1 MANGLEKFR
10 KHQQERSAE
19 ISKLSVDLSSLKA
32 QRLQLEDEINR
43 AIDTGDTA
51 KAENLV
57 NQQHDLDVKIEV
69 TQRTIERKSVQ
80 NQDLGELVKEANK
93 ETADYQKKIDRAEA
107 AIIDAKRVYL
117 VKLLEAAV
125 LVNEAWDMRTAYCSL
140 IDGVI
145 DPSTAN
151 LQTRD
156 FDGVSSH
163 LIKWDRQDSD
173 LLREINPE
181 ALIILANA
189 TKNRT
194 RNDIRVNDVPRDPGV
209 IISKYT

>member
-1 MANGLEKFR
+1 MANGVEKFR
-10 KHQQERSAE
+10 KRQQERAAE

-51 KAENLV
+51 KAEKLV

-181 ALIILANA
+181 ALIILTNA

-194 RNDIRVNDVPRDPGV
+194 NNNIRVNDVPRDPGV

>member
-1 MANGLEKFR
+1 MANGVEKFR
-10 KHQQERSAE
+10 KRQQERTAE

-51 KAENLV
+51 KAEKLV
-57 NQQHDLDVKIEV
+57 NQQRDIDVKIEV

-93 ETADYQKKIDRAEA
+93 ETADYQKRIDRAEA

-194 RNDIRVNDVPRDPGV
+194 NSNIRFNDVPRDPGV